1 MSEKTKKKRKHLLY
15 FTLPHGSD
23 IWLHAA
29 MLALML
35 FGLVMVGSASMGLA
49 VSNPR
54 YLIISIIK
62 QAVFVIGGYFGMTFL
77 ANRFTLDF
85 LRGSKISS
93 LIILTVLALFA
104 CLAFPEVDGARAW
117 LRASLGGTQ
126 ITLQPSEFAKIVS
139 ILIVAAYTGDIS
151 KRFEKNYNL
160 WIKPV
165 AFILFFVFIVLVIQS
180 DFGSA
185 MVIFLISCVCVLVP
199 NNPQLRGFQT
209 LLKVLFWVVLSALIF
224 VLSPYGEPLIE
235 NMSFLKDYQK
245 KRFLTAV
252 DPFSDKY
259 GYGYH
264 VVNGL
269 IGFATGG
276 WFGLGFGNS
285 IRKYTDF
292 PAANT
297 DFILAILVEELGFVG
312 FMVLLFI
319 YGIVIFRLFRN
330 ALKIKSEKAR
340 VILVGT
346 ASYLLIHMVFN
357 VGGVTGLLP
366 LTGIPL
372 LMISAGGS
380 STLSFMMAV
389 GLSQAVISG
398 YRRGEIE

>member
-1 MSEKTKKKRKHLLY
+1 MSEKAKKRKKHLLY

-23 IWLHAA
+23 IWIHTA
-29 MLALML
+29 MLALMA
-35 FGLVMVGSASMGLA
+35 FGLIMVGSASMGLA

-62 QAVFVIGGYFGMTFL
+62 QAVFVVGGYFGMTFL
-77 ANRFTLDF
+77 ANRFSLDF
-85 LRGSKISS
+85 LKGSRISS
-93 LIILTVLALFA
+93 VIIITVLALLA

-117 LRASLGGTQ
+117 LRVSFAGTQ
-126 ITLQPSEFAKIVS
+126 FTLQPAEFAKIVS
-139 ILIVAAYTGDIS
+139 ILIVAAYTGDITR
-151 KRFEKNYNL
+151 RFEKNYNL
-160 WIKPV
+160 WIKPMV
-165 AFILFFVFIVLVIQS
+165 FILLFVFIVLLLQD

-185 MVIFLISCVCVLVP
+185 MVIFLVSCVCVLVP
-199 NNPQLRGFQT
+199 NHPQLRTFQT
-209 LLKVLFWVVLSALIF
+209 VLKVLFWLVLGFLVFI
-224 VLSPYGEPLIE
+224 LSPYGEPLIE
-235 NMSFLKDYQK
+235 NLSFLKDYQK
-245 KRFLTAV
+245 KRILTAV

-259 GYGYH
+259 GSGYH

-297 DFILAILVEELGFVG
+297 DFILAILVEELGFAG
-312 FMVLLFI
+312 FMVLLLV
-319 YGIVIFRLFRN
+319 YGLIIFRLFRA
-330 ALKIKSEKAR
+330 ALKMRSERGR

-346 ASYLLIHMVFN
+346 AAYLLVHMVFN
-357 VGGVTGLLP
+357 IGGVTGLLP

-389 GLSQAVISG
+389 GLSQAVISA
-398 YRRGEIE
+398 RHRGEIE